1 MFTKRLKEVRKSLKL
16 TQEEAARKL
25 GIARTTYSGYET
37 GNAEPD
43 NEILQ
48 KIADLYN
55 VSVDYL
61 FGRTDDPTKYNDAA
75 TTIKL
80 IEETAF
86 RWGYRIDDPEF
97 LKILSNAF
105 DIIDMARGKSDK

>member
-1 MFTKRLKEVRKSLKL
+1 MFGKRLKEVRKRSNH
-16 TQEEAARKL
+16 TQEEVSKKI

-43 NEILQ
+43 NDTLQ
-48 KIADLYN
+48 KIANFYD

-61 FGRTDDPTKYNDAA
+61 LGRDENNKTYNNEE

-80 IEETAF
+80 IQEEAA
-86 RWGYRIDDPEF
+86 RIGLTTDDPRF
-97 LKILSNAF
+97 QKLLSDAF
-105 DIIDMARGKSDK
+105 DMLRVARGKD

>member
-1 MFTKRLKEVRKSLKL
+1 MFSKRLKEVRKSLKL
-16 TQEEAARKL
+16 TQEEAAKKL

-55 VSVDYL
+55 VSVDFL
-61 FGRTDDPTKYNDAA
+61 FGRTDDPTKYNDAE
-75 TTIKL
+75 TTIRL
-80 IEETAF
+80 IKEEAA
-86 RWGYRIDDPEF
+86 RIGLSIDDPRF
-97 LKILSNAF
+97 QKLLSDAF
-105 DIIDMARGKSDK
+105 EMLRLARGKNGE